1 MGGYYKKGNIKSYL
15 QKRHIKQHW
24 HRSERRPSQHR
35 EQTSLLLIK
44 ATWTSLKSVH
54 EQWTCITQGRSQPGE
69 IQCLSLCLERY
80 NDKTMSLPVCIYF
93 QHCQFLH
100 MNHAFIFSLISTKA
114 DDKSVLYAHSLIS
127 GTFLNIKI
135 DFGARYTHII
145 SKTLYTHPVWGL
157 LVRLKSIIVT
167 LDLL

>member
-15 QKRHIKQHW
+15 HKRHIKQHW

-69 IQCLSLCLERY
+69 IQCSSLCLERY
-80 NDKTMSLPVCIYF
+80 NDKKMSLPVCIYF
-93 QHCQFLH
+93 QHIVSSFTWIMHSYSVSSPLRLMIEVSYMLILWFLE
-100 MNHAFIFSLISTKA
+100 
-114 DDKSVLYAHSLIS
+114 HSW
-127 GTFLNIKI
+127 T
-135 DFGARYTHII
+135 
-145 SKTLYTHPVWGL
+145 
-157 LVRLKSIIVT
+157 
-167 LDLL
+167 